1 LASQHRSA
9 NLVSG
14 CATPFPLRTDII
26 QRREESHEQTF
37 VPLFLLKETEEAKE
51 KEPRVEEKRAEPW
64 GETGHK
70 EQITEKK
77 AEQQKKNTQR
87 EGENKRATHKETR
100 IILEIVFVPAD
111 KGKTQ
116 KSVKIN
122 PASVFIIF
130 LVPSSFQ
137 KLREN
142 ESNRW
147 TQKQRK
153 AEEGVEERR

>member
-1 LASQHRSA
+1 M
-9 NLVSG
+9 
-14 CATPFPLRTDII
+14 
-26 QRREESHEQTF
+26 
-37 VPLFLLKETEEAKE
+37 
-51 KEPRVEEKRAEPW
+51 
-64 GETGHK
+64 
-70 EQITEKK
+70 
-77 AEQQKKNTQR
+77 
-87 EGENKRATHKETR
+87 R

-137 KLREN
+137 KLLEN
-142 ESNRW
+142 ESNWW

-153 AEEGVEERR
+153 AEEGAEERR